1 MISNGRVLTFCG
13 LCESLTNL
21 HYVLMLLMIFTVSI
35 SRDVYYLQI
44 QALTERVIS
53 QGKKYE
59 EISLKEEEKQ
69 FLHELQRRNLESHKE
84 SVEESRLNLDD
95 DKRGQQKIVEKL
107 YTGIQNLVDI
117 TKAEVSP
124 LLLLLGK
131 YLLFLQNELTIR
143 GMLLLVQ
150 FLVLH

>member
-1 MISNGRVLTFCG
+1 MIFVLTFCG
-13 LCESLTNL
+13 LCESSTNL
-21 HYVLMLLMIFTVSI
+21 HYVLILLMIFTSMSI
-35 SRDVYYLQI
+35 SGDVYYLQI

-69 FLHELQRRNLESHKE
+69 FVHELQKRNLESHKE

-131 YLLFLQNELTIR
+131 YLLFSQNELNIK

>member
-1 MISNGRVLTFCG
+1 MICVLTFCG

-21 HYVLMLLMIFTVSI
+21 HYFLMLLMIFTSI
-35 SRDVYYLQI
+35 SISCDVYYLQI

-69 FLHELQRRNLESHKE
+69 FVHELQKRNLESHKE

-131 YLLFLQNELTIR
+131 YLLFSQN
-143 GMLLLVQ
+143 
-150 FLVLH
+150 